1 MEPLYKHIAMEVQ
14 AYRNC
19 MDAGNTAMADR
30 HVDGV
35 YELIKRY
42 MPSGSGI
49 NAGTEFDW
57 RSTGSKLIF
66 FFEYHHIKSERYT
79 SVDIYHLFVTPS
91 LINGIDLRLTGC
103 KDSDLADYLYQTF
116 RTALLTNIETL

>member
-1 MEPLYKHIAMEVQ
+1 MKPLYKHIAMKVQ
-14 AYRNC
+14 AYRNF
-19 MDAGNTAMADR
+19 MDTGNAAMADR
-30 HVDGV
+30 YADEV

-57 RSTGSKLIF
+57 RSTGNKLIF
-66 FFEYHHIKSERYT
+66 FFEYHHIKNERYT

-91 LINGIDLRLTGC
+91 LMNGIDLRLTGC

-116 RTALLTNIETL
+116 RTALLTDLETS